1 MGATLGGGGGGK
13 RGYRRR
19 KQGFSDINITPMVDV
34 MLVLLIIF
42 MVAAPMLTSGVQVD
56 LPDAKAKPL
65 QGNDEPLTVTI
76 DKQGKLFVQ
85 ETEVTLEEL
94 GAKLKAI
101 VGEKK
106 DTRIFVRG
114 DGTVDYAKVMAAVG
128 EINEAGLT
136 KVALLTDSQAHGK
149 SHRKEK

>member
-1 MGATLGGGGGGK
+1 MGASLGGGGGK
-13 RGYRRR
+13 RSYRRR
-19 KQGFSDINITPMVDV
+19 KQGFSEINITPMVDV

-42 MVAAPMLTSGVQVD
+42 MVAAPMLTTGVQVD

-65 QGNDEPLTVTI
+65 QGNDEPLEISIQKDGTI
-76 DKQGKLFVQ
+76 FIQK
-85 ETEVTLEEL
+85 EEVPLAEL
-94 GAKLKAI
+94 GARLKAI

-114 DGTVDYAKVMAAVG
+114 DGAVDYAHVMAAVG

-149 SHRKEK
+149 HPRKEK